1 MGAFPVACAWSRPA
15 SGGRADGPITEETL
29 RDRIPF
35 GRVGVGGR
43 VDELLHELSPAIA
56 DI

>member
-15 SGGRADGPITEETL
+15 SRGRADGPITEETL